1 MHEFNDKPRSCYTDN
16 SAMQHSIKRF
26 HPSHLGKPP
35 GLNQQL
41 SRSASNSSNST
52 SCSNEINK
60 PPSLPPPKTKIAPMK
75 EVEKLITDLKKENF
89 DLKLRLYHLE
99 DMMSKDLD
107 LYQLKQQ
114 NRKLRMNLEDSSK
127 HMEILQHELDMLL
140 NKPTSSI
147 GIQTDP
153 PAIVKNKEEDDDASV
168 DSYFT
173 APESP
178 IVRKYQFDMD
188 RQIESWLNHI
198 DYTKCRRPAKRA
210 PQI

>member
-1 MHEFNDKPRSCYTDN
+1 MHEFNHTPRSCYTDN
-16 SAMQHSIKRF
+16 SAMQYSTKRF
-26 HPSHLGKPP
+26 HSSHLGKPP
-35 GLNQQL
+35 GLNQQW

-52 SCSNEINK
+52 SYSNEINK
-60 PPSLPPPKTKIAPMK
+60 PPPPPTKTKIAPMK

-99 DMMSKDLD
+99 DIMTKDLD

-140 NKPTSSI
+140 NKPTISV
-147 GIQTDP
+147 GTQTDP
-153 PAIVKNKEEDDDASV
+153 PAIVMDEEEDDAASV

-173 APESP
+173 AFESP
-178 IVRKYQFDMD
+178 IIRKYQFNMD

-198 DYTKCRRPAKRA
+198 DYTKCRGPVKRA

>member
-1 MHEFNDKPRSCYTDN
+1 MHEFVHKPRSCYTDN

-26 HPSHLGKPP
+26 HSSHLGKPP
-35 GLNQQL
+35 GLSQQL

-52 SCSNEINK
+52 SYSNEINK
-60 PPSLPPPKTKIAPMK
+60 PPPPPPTKTKIAPMK

-99 DMMSKDLD
+99 DIMTKDLD
-107 LYQLKQQ
+107 LYQLNQQ

-140 NKPTSSI
+140 NKPAISI

-153 PAIVKNKEEDDDASV
+153 PVLMIDEEDDDDASV

-173 APESP
+173 ALESP
-178 IVRKYQFDMD
+178 VIRKYQFNMD
-188 RQIESWLNHI
+188 RQIESWLSHI
-198 DYTKCRRPAKRA
+198 DYTKCRGPEKRA